1 MDRNNQFFDKV
12 EKSTNVKKE
21 DIFKLAQTV
30 SNENL
35 RDERTLRRLIA
46 QVASLAGVPVSKQ
59 KENQIVNAVINNN
72 VPLNFSTLSKMFDN
86 KQ

>member
-12 EKSTNVKKE
+12 EKKTNVKKE

-35 RDERTLRRLIA
+35 RDERTLRRLIS

-59 KENQIVNAVINNN
+59 KEDQIVSAVINNN
-72 VPLNFSTLSKMFDN
+72 VPLDFSTLSKMFEN
-86 KQ
+86 K

>member
-1 MDRNNQFFDKV
+1 MDRNHQFFDNV
-12 EKSTNVKKE
+12 EKKTNVKKE

-35 RDERTLRRLIA
+35 RDERTLRRLIS

-59 KENQIVNAVINNN
+59 KEDQIVSAVINNN
-72 VPLNFSTLSKMFDN
+72 VPLDFSTLSKMFDN
-86 KQ
+86 K

>member
-12 EKSTNVKKE
+12 EKKTNVKKE

-35 RDERTLRRLIA
+35 RDERTLRRLIS
-46 QVASLAGVPVSKQ
+46 QVASLAGVPVSRQ
-59 KENQIVNAVINNN
+59 KEDQIVNAVINNN
-72 VPLNFSTLSKMFDN
+72 VPLDFSTLSKMFDN
-86 KQ
+86 K

>member
-12 EKSTNVKKE
+12 EKKTNVKKE

-35 RDERTLRRLIA
+35 RDERTLRRLIS
-46 QVASLAGVPVSKQ
+46 QVASMAGVPVTKQ
-59 KENQIVNAVINNN
+59 KEDQIVNAVINNN
-72 VPLNFSTLSKMFDN
+72 VPLDFSTLSKMFDN
-86 KQ
+86 K